1 MCKYFNNLLFI
12 FILDTWSVK
21 WEDKSVTFTS
31 PEIEQCEHVMDELK
45 RRHEIEWRIWLKKSQ
60 FDSLFVVLQN
70 VNECLVTEL
79 EISHT
84 SLSGFCVDELSH
96 VLMYNKTIEILVL
109 SYSPLTDNGLELL
122 CNGVSVNTTLKKL
135 ELFHDI
141 EITDR
146 GICQISKLL
155 LVNKT
160 LQILDLYCLKVT
172 ATGRGY
178 LSDVVVNNVTL
189 RYLQINGYVLHFI

>member
-1 MCKYFNNLLFI
+1 MLYT
-12 FILDTWSVK
+12 FILDTWRVK
-21 WEDKSVTFTS
+21 WEDKTVTFTS
-31 PEIEQCEHVMDELK
+31 PEIKQCEHVMDELK
-45 RRHEIEWRIWLKKSQ
+45 RLHEEKWRIWLKDSHS
-60 FDSLFVVLQN
+60 DSLLVVLQN
-70 VNECLVTEL
+70 INECLVTEL

-84 SLSGFCVDELSH
+84 SLDSFCVDELSH

-109 SYSPLTDNGLELL
+109 SYSPLTDNGLEPL

-135 ELFHDI
+135 ELFHDNT
-141 EITDR
+141 ITDQDIR
-146 GICQISKLL
+146 HISKLL

-172 ATGRGY
+172 AWGRGY
-178 LSDVVVNNVTL
+178 LSDAVAKNKTL